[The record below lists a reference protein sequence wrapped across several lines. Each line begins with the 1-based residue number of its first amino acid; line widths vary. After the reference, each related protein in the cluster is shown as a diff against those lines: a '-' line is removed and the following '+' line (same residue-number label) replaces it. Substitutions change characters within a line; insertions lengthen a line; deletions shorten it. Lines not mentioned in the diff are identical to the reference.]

1 MSLEDDI
8 REILETVR
16 WLEDTVRA
24 MGFGGPRVRPGDGK
38 ETKPDPKAKP

>member
-24 MGFGGPRVRPGDGK
+24 MGFGAPRVLPGNGSQ
-38 ETKPDPKAKP
+38 KPDPKETT